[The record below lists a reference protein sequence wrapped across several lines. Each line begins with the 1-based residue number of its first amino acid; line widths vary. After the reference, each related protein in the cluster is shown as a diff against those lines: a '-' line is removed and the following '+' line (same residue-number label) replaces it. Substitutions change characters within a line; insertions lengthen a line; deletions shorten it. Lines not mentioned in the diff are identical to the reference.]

1 MTLVASA
8 QAQALLSEPLGGCF
22 RREAAYCTLDMN
34 RLIQMEAAARWR
46 LLISAAA
53 HRARRRD
60 LSEISPAH
68 PGFWLR
74 DQ

>member
-1 MTLVASA
+1 MRRPKPGRVLVQS
-8 QAQALLSEPLGGCF
+8 
-22 RREAAYCTLDMN
+22 YCTLDMN
-34 RLIQMEAAARWR
+34 RLIQLGAAARWR

-53 HRARRRD
+53 HRVHGNAAAER
-60 LSEISPAH
+60 IPMH